1 MKDCYTVSG
10 FRFHAGTR
18 RQSRINR
25 ACASSQ
31 VHALH
36 HLSTVSI
43 AGHNRQIIP
52 KYKINYAVVPARR
65 PFSPLTSG
73 FHCNYFPMD
82 PATSTSPRIN
92 IALALSIS
100 KGSPARNLSSPIF
113 LGCNSITPG
122 FVISLQPPVKR
133 IIRNSRDEHRI
144 FEGNRSNAASST
156 LARRCSPILE

>member
-1 MKDCYTVSG
+1 MYGVWFSFPRRYTQVS
-10 FRFHAGTR
+10 
-18 RQSRINR
+18 R
-25 ACASSQ
+25 AVQGKVELIERVPAQ

-100 KGSPARNLSSPIF
+100 KGSPAYAHGIYLPRFSSA
-113 LGCNSITPG
+113 
-122 FVISLQPPVKR
+122 VIQLHP
-133 IIRNSRDEHRI
+133 
-144 FEGNRSNAASST
+144 AT
-156 LARRCSPILE
+156 